1 MCLMIYIWSETNW
14 NGDVFLFKFSIFGKI
29 KSVDETF

>member
-1 MCLMIYIWSETNW
+1 MILVWSETNW
-14 NGDVFLFKFSIFGKI
+14 NSDKFLFKFSMLDEI